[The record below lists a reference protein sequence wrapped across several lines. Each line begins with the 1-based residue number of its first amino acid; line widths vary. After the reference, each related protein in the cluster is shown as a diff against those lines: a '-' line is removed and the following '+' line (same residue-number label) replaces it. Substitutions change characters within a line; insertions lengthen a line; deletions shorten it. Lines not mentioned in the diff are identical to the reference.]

1 MLGFIVNG
9 KSRDEIKPGYRGNLI
24 LFYITN
30 TVTYFEGFRSIFFT
44 DFLKNSLAAH
54 SIPVQFLVLLLG
66 HWLTMYICL
75 PARF

>member
-9 KSRDEIKPGYRGNLI
+9 KSRDEIKAGYRGNLI

-30 TVTYFEGFRSIFFT
+30 TVRYFEGFTSIFLHT
-44 DFLKNSLAAH
+44 FLRNSLTF
-54 SIPVQFLVLLLG
+54 SVLRTQYLR
-66 HWLTMYICL
+66 HWLTMFICL